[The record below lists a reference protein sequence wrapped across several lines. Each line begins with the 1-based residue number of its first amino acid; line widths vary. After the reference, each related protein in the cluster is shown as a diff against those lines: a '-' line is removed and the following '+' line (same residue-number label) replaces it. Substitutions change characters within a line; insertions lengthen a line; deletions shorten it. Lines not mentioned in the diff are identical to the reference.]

1 MNERESKGNRRGWQ
15 LWVLGAVVST
25 ACAAVLVVR
34 RHRAASR
41 ELLDPYE
48 QWWRRRNAIRG
59 NGEHNSHL
67 FV

>member
-1 MNERESKGNRRGWQ
+1 
-15 LWVLGAVVST
+15 VLST

-34 RHRAASR
+34 RQRAASR
-41 ELLDPYE
+41 ALLDPYE
-48 QWWRRRNAIRG
+48 QWWRRRGAIRG